1 MRKPHVSSKAQT
13 MSELQNVNGSQFMS
27 GAQIMRKSQV
37 MTLVKAL
44 VILGVLILAFS
55 WQHALEASTG
65 TKIAALTLADAINLA
80 ARQDPEV
87 VAAKQALELTSSR
100 LRESR
105 GNTKPKI
112 SLQGSGHGTLTALP
126 TGASTSSGGSSVTVT
141 VSQSL
146 PGVMPEPFSVGLSP
160 VELSEISLQE
170 VELDLAKTEQ
180 KVVLDTIAAYLNVL
194 RLQQL
199 KDLSNGAHEKAAR
212 LLDEVESKLALGVA
226 TRLDLL
232 KAQNQLD
239 QATFSLM
246 RTEDDLCS
254 AMRSL
259 AITLGLPPETQ
270 FQLTD
275 AFDVSEVFQMKHD
288 EYELEELMAIA
299 LENRIEMKQAN
310 LSYLKVEASL
320 ETTKRSMKPS
330 VSLFANYSHQDTTS
344 FSASA
349 SLDLASGDAAWKAS
363 LDNQTSTEPAPDK
376 GFARKSTS
384 TVGINVSFAL
394 WDGGMAN
401 EKLKQAEMSLKIQE
415 AAKERQ
421 KQAITEDVYTAS
433 TALKQARV
441 RLQLAENA
449 VLEAEESFRI
459 TEARFA
465 RGAGVATEVIDA
477 AQSLASSE
485 SGVVEALFDYYLAQ
499 ARLGKAIGLL
509 GTEGWKK

>member
-1 MRKPHVSSKAQT
+1 MRKPHVASKVQI
-13 MSELQNVNGSQFMS
+13 MSKLQNVNGSQIMS
-27 GAQIMRKSQV
+27 RSQMMCRSQV
-37 MTLVKAL
+37 MTLIRVV
-44 VILGVLILAFS
+44 VISGVLILALS
-55 WQHALEASTG
+55 WQHALEASNG
-65 TKIAALTLADAINLA
+65 TEIPTLTLADAIDLA
-80 ARQDPEV
+80 ARQNPEIT
-87 VAAKQALELTSSR
+87 AAKQALELTSSR

-112 SLQGSGHGTLTALP
+112 SIQGSGHGTLTALP

-146 PGVMPEPFSVGLSP
+146 PGIMPEPFSVGLSP
-160 VELSEISLQE
+160 VELSEISLEE
-170 VELDLAKTEQ
+170 VELDFVKIQQ
-180 KVVLDTIAAYLNVL
+180 KVVLDTIASYLNVL
-194 RLQQL
+194 KLQQL
-199 KDLSNGAHEKAAR
+199 KDLSDGAHEKADR

-239 QATFSLM
+239 QATFSLR

-254 AMRSL
+254 AIRSL
-259 AITLGLPPETQ
+259 ALMLGLPPETE

-275 AFDVSEVFQMKHD
+275 SFDVSEVLQIKPD
-288 EYELEELMAIA
+288 EYELEELITIA
-299 LENRIEMKQAN
+299 LENRIEMKQAD
-310 LSYLKVEASL
+310 LSYLKVEASV
-320 ETTKRSMKPS
+320 ETTKRSTKPS
-330 VSLFANYSHQDTTS
+330 VNLFADYSHQDTTS

-349 SLDLASGDAAWKAS
+349 SLDLSSGDAGWKTS
-363 LDNQTSTEPAPDK
+363 LGNQRSTESTPDK
-376 GFARKSTS
+376 GFAPKSTS

-394 WDGGMAN
+394 WDGGVAE

-421 KQAITEDVYTAS
+421 KQAITEDVYTTS

-465 RGAGVATEVIDA
+465 KGAGVATEVIDA

>member
-1 MRKPHVSSKAQT
+1 MRKPHVASKNHI
-13 MSELQNVNGSQFMS
+13 MSKSEITNRS
-27 GAQIMRKSQV
+27 QIMSRSQMMCRSQV
-37 MTLVKAL
+37 MTLIRAL
-44 VILGVLILAFS
+44 VLLGMLILAFP
-55 WQHALEASTG
+55 WQHALEAFNGIEIPT
-65 TKIAALTLADAINLA
+65 LTLADALDHA
-80 ARQDPEV
+80 ANQNPEI
-87 VAAKQALELTSSR
+87 AATKQALELTSSR

-112 SLQGSGHGTLTALP
+112 SLQGSGHGTLTTLP
-126 TGASTSSGGSSVTVT
+126 TATYTLAGGSSLTVT

-146 PGVMPEPFSVGLSP
+146 PGVMREPFSVGLSP

-170 VELDLAKTEQ
+170 AELDLAKTRQ

-194 RLQQL
+194 KAQQL
-199 KDLSNGAHEKAAR
+199 KNLSDGAHEKAAR
-212 LLDEVESKLALGVA
+212 LLGEVERKLALGVA
-226 TRLDLL
+226 TQLDLL

-239 QATFSLM
+239 QAAFSVQ
-246 RTEDDLCS
+246 RAEDDSRS

-259 AITLGLPPETQ
+259 AIMLGLPPETQ
-270 FQLTD
+270 FQITD
-275 AFDVSEVFQMKHD
+275 SFDVSGVFRMEHD
-288 EYELEELMAIA
+288 EYELEELIAIA
-299 LENRIEMKQAN
+299 LENRIEMKQAD

-330 VSLFANYSHQDTTS
+330 VNLFANYSHQDTTS

-363 LDNQTSTEPAPDK
+363 LDNQTPTEKTPDK
-376 GFARKSTS
+376 GLSPKSTS

-394 WDGGMAN
+394 WDGGTAK
-401 EKLKQAEMSLKIQE
+401 EKLTQAEMSLKMQE
-415 AAKERQ
+415 ASRERQ
-421 KQAITEDVYTAS
+421 KQAIVEDVYAAS
-433 TALKQARV
+433 TVLKQARI
-441 RLQLAENA
+441 RLQLAGQA

-465 RGAGVATEVIDA
+465 KGAGVATEVIDA

>member
-1 MRKPHVSSKAQT
+1 MKKPHVASKNHI
-13 MSELQNVNGSQFMS
+13 MSKSQILS
-27 GAQIMRKSQV
+27 RSQIM
-37 MTLVKAL
+37 TLIRVL
-44 VILGVLILAFS
+44 VISGVLMLALS
-55 WQHALEASTG
+55 WQHTLAASTG
-65 TKIAALTLADAINLA
+65 TEIPTLTLADALDLA
-80 ARQDPEV
+80 ARQNPEI

-112 SLQGSGHGTLTALP
+112 SIQGSGHGTLTALP
-126 TGASTSSGGSSVTVT
+126 TGTSTSSGGSSVTVT

-160 VELSEISLQE
+160 VELSEISLE
-170 VELDLAKTEQ
+170 EARLDLVKTEQ
-180 KVVLDTIAAYLNVL
+180 KVVLDTITSYLNVL
-194 RLQQL
+194 KLQQL
-199 KDLSNGAHEKAAR
+199 KDLSGGAHEKAAR
-212 LLDEVESKLALGVA
+212 LLDEVESKIALGVA
-226 TRLDLL
+226 AQLDLL

-259 AITLGLPPETQ
+259 ALVLGLPAESE

-275 AFDVSEVFQMKHD
+275 SFDVSEVLQMKPD
-288 EYELEELMAIA
+288 EYELEELIAIA
-299 LENRIEMKQAN
+299 LENRIEMKKAD
-310 LSYLKVEASL
+310 LSHLKVKASL

-330 VSLFANYSHQDTTS
+330 VNFFANYSHQDTTS

-349 SLDLASGDAAWKAS
+349 SLDLASGDASWKAS
-363 LDNQTSTEPAPDK
+363 LDNETSTVSTPDRGLAP
-376 GFARKSTS
+376 KSTS
-384 TVGINVSFAL
+384 TVGINVSFSL
-394 WDGGMAN
+394 WDGGIAE

-415 AAKERQ
+415 VAKERQ
-421 KQAITEDVYTAS
+421 KQAITEDVYTTS

-449 VLEAEESFRI
+449 VFEAEESFRI

-465 RGAGVATEVIDA
+465 KGAGVATEVIDA